1 MLASSSLAGLNIG
14 AGLRYQGSTV
24 ADSPNDVDVDGFTVA
39 DAAVSSA
46 WNKFTLRLRG
56 DNIFDEEYVCSCTST
71 DARFFGATLP
81 VAALLYLG
89 VLSLS
94 LFSVTAV

>member
-1 MLASSSLAGLNIG
+1 MMWK
-14 AGLRYQGSTV
+14 
-24 ADSPNDVDVDGFTVA
+24 VDGFTAA
-39 DAAVSSA
+39 DAAMSYA
-46 WNKFTLRLRG
+46 WKKFRLRLRG

-89 VLSLS
+89 VLSLP
-94 LFSVTAV
+94 LFSLTAV